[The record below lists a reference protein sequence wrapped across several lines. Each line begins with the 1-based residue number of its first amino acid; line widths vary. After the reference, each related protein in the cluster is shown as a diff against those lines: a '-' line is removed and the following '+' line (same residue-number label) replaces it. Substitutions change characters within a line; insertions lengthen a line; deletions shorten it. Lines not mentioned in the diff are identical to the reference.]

1 MTLQPGS
8 RIGQYEILGLLGVG
22 GMGEVYRARDLRLG
36 RDVALKTLPAALVT
50 NPDRLARFERE
61 ARILATIN
69 HPNVATIHGFENDHG
84 VSALVMEVVEGET
97 LEDRLRRAS
106 PNRGFALRAVQHI
119 AGQIAAALDAA
130 HEKGIVHRDL
140 KPANIKLTADDGVK
154 VLDFGLAKPL
164 EREARAG
171 AQTEAGASMT
181 EVGLVLGTA
190 AYMSP
195 EQARGQPVDRRTDIW
210 AFGCIVYEMLTGR
223 AAFAGD
229 THSDTIAAV
238 LRADVDFTALP
249 SNVPSGLRKLVAR
262 CLERNTKARLRDIAD
277 ARLYLEDAAAAS
289 SSEPPAGRG
298 GLTRRGALAG
308 GAALALVGAAVGGG
322 AALWARRG
330 AGPSAEPSYQRLTFR
345 RGMIRTA
352 RFGPDFQTVLY
363 GALWDGDVCRVYTV
377 RPDSPESTALPLPP
391 AAPLAVSTSGELALA
406 LGTHFRGIMSYG
418 TLARVPLAGGAP
430 RELEENI
437 KYADWSPDGSS
448 LAIVRRVGDHDRLE
462 FPAGTV
468 IAEPESPA
476 GGFSFLRVSPRGDA
490 VAAFELLGTDNLV
503 GRVVVVDRSGAK
515 RLVSA
520 DRYFNVFGLAWKGD
534 EVWFTA
540 AERLPLFRNTVFAMN
555 SSGAVRVVARTA
567 GNTTLHDVAPDG
579 RVLIA
584 RTDDRGGV
592 AVRAPGEAAE
602 RDLSWLD
609 EAVIGD
615 ISPDGRRILFTETG
629 VGGGPRLSAYL
640 RGTDGSLAVR
650 LGDGFAYAL
659 SPDGR
664 RAIVRSDVT
673 QSTYFDVIPTGAGP
687 SARLERPGLGLLRA
701 RWLADGRNALVLAQN
716 GNAAARLYVLEV
728 DGTAMRA
735 VTPEGLAVGGNGW
748 AVSPDGTMVA
758 VSTAEGVDLFP
769 IADGEVRRVPGSAA
783 RWSVVAWIESGLL
796 ISEDPLA
803 GGLVHRVDPAT
814 GQRETWANIQAP
826 DPAGI
831 MSLSLS
837 NLVVTPDGRS
847 YAYMWHRAISDLYVV
862 DGWS

>member
-36 RDVALKTLPAALVT
+36 RDVALKTLPAAVVAD
-50 NPDRLARFERE
+50 PDRLARFERE
-61 ARILATIN
+61 ARLLATIN
-69 HPNVATIHGFENDHG
+69 HPNVATIHGFESDHG

-97 LEDRLRRAS
+97 LEDRLRRAP
-106 PNRGFALRAVQHI
+106 PNKGLALRAVQHI

-140 KPANIKLTADDGVK
+140 KPANIKLTADDSVK

-164 EREARAG
+164 EREPGAG
-171 AQTEAGASMT
+171 AQTHRGTTMT

-210 AFGCIVYEMLTGR
+210 AFGCILYEMLTGR
-223 AAFAGD
+223 SAFAGD

-238 LRADVDFTALP
+238 LRADVDFAALP
-249 SNVPSGLRKLVAR
+249 SNVPSALRKLVAR
-262 CLERNTKARLRDIAD
+262 CLERNPKARLRDIAD
-277 ARLYLEDAAAAS
+277 ARLYLEDAAHAPSSQQPAA
-289 SSEPPAGRG
+289 RG
-298 GLTRRGALAG
+298 ELTRRGALAG
-308 GAALALVGAAVGGG
+308 GAALALVGAVVGGG
-322 AALWARRG
+322 TTLWSARG
-330 AGPSAEPSYQRLTFR
+330 AATAAEPSYQRLTFR

-352 RFGPDFQTVLY
+352 RFSPDFQTVLY

-391 AAPLAVSTSGELALA
+391 ATPLAVSTSGELALG
-406 LGTHFRGIMSYG
+406 LGAHLRGVMTYG

-448 LAIVRRVGDHDRLE
+448 LAIVRRVGEHDRLE

-468 IAEPESPA
+468 VAEPELPV
-476 GGFSFLRVSPRGDA
+476 GGFSFPRVSPRGDA
-490 VAAFELLGTDNLV
+490 VAAFELSGTDSLF
-503 GRVVVVDRSGAK
+503 GRLIVVDRSGAK

-520 DRYFNVFGLAWKGD
+520 DQYFNVFGLAWKGD

-540 AERLPLFRNTVFAMN
+540 AERLPLFRNTVFAMDA
-555 SSGAVRVVARTA
+555 SGAVRVVARTA
-567 GNTTLHDVAPDG
+567 GNVTLHDVAPDG

-592 AVRAPGEAAE
+592 AVRAPGEEAE

-609 EAVIGD
+609 ESVIAD
-615 ISPDGRRILFTETG
+615 ISADGRRVLFTETG
-629 VGGGPRLSAYL
+629 VGGGPRLSTYL
-640 RGTDGSLAVR
+640 RGTDGALAVR
-650 LGDGFAYAL
+650 LGDGFALAL

-664 RAIVRSDVT
+664 RAIVLDVT
-673 QSTYFDVIPTGAGP
+673 QSTYLDVIPTGAGP
-687 SARLERPGLGLLRA
+687 SVRLERPGLRLVRA
-701 RWLADGRNALVLAQN
+701 RWLADGRNALVLAES
-716 GNAAARLYVLEV
+716 GNATPRLYVLDV
-728 DGTAMRA
+728 DGTAVRP
-735 VTPEGLAVGGNGW
+735 VTPEGLVVGRSGW
-748 AVSPDGTMVA
+748 AVSPDSTMVA

-769 IADGEVRRVPGSAA
+769 IAQGDVRRVPGSAA
-783 RWSVVAWIESGLL
+783 HWSVVAWIEGGLV

-803 GGLVHRVDPAT
+803 GGVLQRVDPAT
-814 GQRETWANIQAP
+814 GERETWANIQPP

-831 MSLSLS
+831 MTL
-837 NLVVTPDGRS
+837 NHYNFAVTPDGRG
-847 YAYMWHRAISDLYVV
+847 YAYGWHRAISDLYLVH
-862 DGWS
+862 GWS